1 VLRPEARLAAHYF
14 SWRVIQ
20 FSLGVID
27 LLIFLFVLFVFPEP
41 CHPGERGVDKVDRS
55 SLPTWRPILINHS
68 KSLWLLR
75 RPALLAVVG
84 LAANFIALILT
95 HIFSF
100 QQTLAGFRT
109 MITEYGMLQFANF
122 FE

>member
-1 VLRPEARLAAHYF
+1 MQL
-14 SWRVIQ
+14 
-20 FSLGVID
+20 SLGIIG
-27 LLIFLFVLFVFPEP
+27 LLVFLFVFFVFPEP

-55 SLPTWRPILINHS
+55 SLPTWRPILINRL

-84 LAANFIALILT
+84 LAANFFALILT
-95 HIFSF
+95 HIFFF
-100 QQTLAGFRT
+100 QQILAGFTT
-109 MITEYGMLQFANF
+109 MITDCGMVQFANF